1 MKTLAALLLLALE
14 TSCTTLANRRD
25 LYSPQPSPEITQ
37 AGETTTTRTTK
48 TQREETAP
56 LPQYRY

>member
-1 MKTLAALLLLALE
+1 MKTVAALLLLALE

-25 LYSPQPSPEITQ
+25 LYSPQPSPEIAQ
-37 AGETTTTRTTK
+37 VSETTTTTRR
-48 TQREETAP
+48 QREEPAP

>member
-1 MKTLAALLLLALE
+1 MKTVAALLLLALE

-25 LYSPQPSPEITQ
+25 LYSPQPSPEIARVT
-37 AGETTTTRTTK
+37 ETTTTTTR